1 MKSYNLCMIL
11 MCRAS
16 PQKNNMGAY
25 VVRTFLG
32 LIKIIQNL
40 YDDYVKIARNCMIL
54 MVAETDEFFVIVTSK
69 VDEKNSDS
77 CRGRAQGIISF
88 FMLLHDTT
96 TY

>member
-32 LIKIIQNL
+32 LVKIIQNL

-54 MVAETDEFFVIVTSK
+54 MVADIPMSK
-69 VDEKNSDS
+69 SYKL
-77 CRGRAQGIISF
+77 C
-88 FMLLHDTT
+88 MMKYL
-96 TY
+96 